1 VHRRR
6 GADGGARLVS
16 GAREQHL
23 ATRRG
28 AGLFDFSF
36 MGLYEFAEAAALE
49 PLQSRVLG
57 RMAPGRIAY
66 TLLIGEDGRVVNDAT
81 VWRLHDGRWWLFS
94 GRRSDAGW
102 IAERAKPRVR
112 SGEHAVI
119 ALQGP
124 SSGAILARIVGEA
137 AVRSLRYFDLAA
149 FRAAGCAGHVGRI
162 GYSGE
167 LGYEIVVPT
176 GEEARVREALLD
188 AGAGEAL
195 QECTFEAADTLR
207 IEAGYVLFDRE
218 ITGAQRPEELRLAR
232 LVERRVGPRQDAR
245 QRLVGLEIDPG
256 PARGGGWLPAAHVTS
271 ECDSPTLGRQ
281 IGLGF
286 VDGEAAAPGGR
297 VVLQDGRA
305 ARVARLP
312 FYDPARKRP
321 RATPL

>member
-1 VHRRR
+1 MS
-6 GADGGARLVS
+6 AAS
-16 GAREQHL
+16 EQHL
-23 ATRRG
+23 ATRRD

-36 MGLYEFAEAAALE
+36 MGLYEFADPAALE
-49 PLQSRVLG
+49 PLQSRTLA
-57 RMAPGRIAY
+57 RMAPGRVAY
-66 TLLIGEDGRVVNDAT
+66 TLLMDDDGRVVNDAT

-102 IAERAKPRVR
+102 IADRAKPRVR

-124 SSGAILARIVGEA
+124 SSGAILARLLGEPM
-137 AVRSLRYFDLAA
+137 VRSLRYFDFAPLA
-149 FRAAGCAGHVGRI
+149 AAGCAGWIGRI

-176 GEEARVREALLD
+176 QDEARMRMAMLD
-188 AGAGEAL
+188 AGAGKNL
-195 QECTFEAADTLR
+195 RECGFEAANGLR
-207 IEAGYVLFDRE
+207 IESGYVLFDRE
-218 ITGAQRPEELRLAR
+218 ITGGEYPRELGLER
-232 LVERRVGPRQDAR
+232 LVERRAWPRRLAPR
-245 QRLVGLEIDPG
+245 RLVGLEIDAGPG
-256 PARGGGWLPAAHVTS
+256 QARAWLPHARVTS
-271 ECDSPTLGRQ
+271 ECASPTLGRRL
-281 IGLGF
+281 GLGF
-286 VDGEAAAPGGR
+286 TDAEAASPGTR